1 MEILVTST
9 TEDQRFATAGG
20 HDLYPTWFL
29 SAFISVEVFE
39 RTNMV
44 HLNGLG
50 QAGRPA
56 MLTDVSQEP
65 PFEFRS
71 VVPLVSLKEN
81 VRRSP
86 IYRAQSEQ
94 KVRIGAY
101 DGGLC
106 ITW

>member
-20 HDLYPTWFL
+20 HDLDPTWFL
-29 SAFISVEVFE
+29 SALVSVEVFE
-39 RTNMV
+39 CTNMV

-56 MLTDVSQEP
+56 MLTDLSQEP

-71 VVPLVSLKEN
+71 VVPLLSLRL
-81 VRRSP
+81 VF
-86 IYRAQSEQ
+86 
-94 KVRIGAY
+94 
-101 DGGLC
+101 DGGFDLPLQGDGSPSC
-106 ITW
+106 YQ